1 MNHSNVPLAGPDAVV
16 GRSGQPILVAQ
27 PILEVVDLKTHF
39 FTADGVVPAV
49 DGVSYSVGAGE
60 TLGVVGESGCG
71 KSVTAL
77 SILRLVASPP
87 GRIVD
92 GAIRFQGVNLLGL
105 SEREMEHIRGNDIS
119 MIFQEPMTSLNPLQ
133 TAGQQISEA
142 IALHQHLSRHDAMDK
157 AVDML
162 RRVHIPEPE
171 RRAHAYPHQLSGG
184 MRQRVM
190 IAMALSCNPK
200 VLIADEPTTALD
212 VTIQAQIL
220 ELMRELRRA
229 LGTAMILITH
239 DMGVVAENADRVVV
253 MYAGR
258 KVEEA
263 PVDDLF
269 DRPAHPYT
277 RGLLASIPH
286 LDTVSRAG
294 PTRTRLNEIK
304 GMVPM
309 LSRLPQGC
317 AFAPRC
323 GFATDHCRAA
333 YPPLTTL
340 RDGHSV
346 ACWHAGHLS
355 GVAA

>member
-1 MNHSNVPLAGPDAVV
+1 MGSHSLNHNVAAPAAAGDIATP
-16 GRSGQPILVAQ
+16 PAQ
-27 PILEVVDLKTHF
+27 PILEVDNLRTHF
-39 FTADGVVPAV
+39 FTAAGVVPAV

-87 GRIVD
+87 GRIVG
-92 GAIRFQGVNLLGL
+92 GAIRFQGTNLLEL
-105 SEREMEHIRGNDIS
+105 TEPEMESIRGNDIS

-133 TAGQQISEA
+133 TAGQQITEA
-142 IALHQHLSRHDAMDK
+142 ITLHQGLSRRDAMVQ

-171 RRAHAYPHQLSGG
+171 RRAQAYPHQLSGG

-220 ELMRELRRA
+220 ELMRELRQT

-269 DRPAHPYT
+269 ERPAHPYT
-277 RGLLASIPH
+277 KGLLASIPY
-286 LDTVSRAG
+286 LDTASRAS
-294 PTRTRLNEIK
+294 PARSRLNEIK
-304 GMVPM
+304 GMVPV

-323 GFATDHCRAA
+323 GFATDECRVAF
-333 YPPLTTL
+333 PPLTVV
-340 RDGHSV
+340 RDFHVV
-346 ACWHAGHLS
+346 ACWHADRLS
-355 GVAA
+355 GSAA

>member
-1 MNHSNVPLAGPDAVV
+1 MSEVQSVARRTSVADPASSHPL
-16 GRSGQPILVAQ
+16 
-27 PILEVVDLKTHF
+27 LEIDNLHTHF
-39 FTADGVVPAV
+39 FTPAGTVRAV
-49 DGVSYSVGAGE
+49 DGVSYSLNSGE

-92 GAIRFQGVNLLGL
+92 GAIRFEGSDLLGL
-105 SEREMEHIRGNDIS
+105 SESQMEDIRGNHIS
-119 MIFQEPMTSLNPLQ
+119 MIFQEPMTSLNPLL
-133 TAGQQISEA
+133 TVGRQISEA
-142 IALHQHLSRHDAMDK
+142 IALHQGVSRRDAMDR
-157 AVDML
+157 AVEML

-171 RRAHAYPHQLSGG
+171 RRAFAYPHQLSGG

-220 ELMRELRRA
+220 DLMRELRDT
-229 LGTAMILITH
+229 LGTAIILITH

-263 PVDDLF
+263 SVDDLF
-269 DRPAHPYT
+269 ERPGHPYT
-277 RGLLASIPH
+277 RGLLDSIPN
-286 LDTVSRAG
+286 LNLAARAD
-294 PTRTRLNEIK
+294 PSRTRLNEIK
-304 GMVPM
+304 GMVPS
-309 LSRLPQGC
+309 LSNLPKGC
-317 AFAPRC
+317 SFAPRC
-323 GFATDHCRAA
+323 ALATEQCHAVIPRLEQHRPA
-333 YPPLTTL
+333 
-340 RDGHSV
+340 HWV
-346 ACWHAGHLS
+346 ACWHAERLLG
-355 GVAA
+355 GTA